1 MAVASLGSFT
11 VNPVVA
17 DSGVALSSALATALG
32 LATAADSV
40 GITVSGDTC
49 TLGSA
54 GCYNAVETLTS
65 TPNTWYYRNGA
76 QGSGT
81 YDIYS
86 AIEHET
92 DEVLGTA
99 SCLAGNGNA
108 SSVAVSVNC
117 TNGLNGNPSTA
128 VSAADLFRYS
138 APGIRSYIGAGGNQA
153 DGSLAYFSINSGKT
167 DLAAYNNSPNGADY
181 GDWDSSLNRVQNA
194 YGTPDTSGVNITNDG
209 GSEIAVLDAVGYNLV
224 PLSATAP
231 EPGTMALFGTA
242 LGLLIAYKRRR

>member
-1 MAVASLGSFT
+1 M
-11 VNPVVA
+11 
-17 DSGVALSSALATALG
+17 
-32 LATAADSV
+32 
-40 GITVSGDTC
+40 
-49 TLGSA
+49 
-54 GCYNAVETLTS
+54 
-65 TPNTWYYRNGA
+65 
-76 QGSGT
+76 
-81 YDIYS
+81 
-86 AIEHET
+86 
-92 DEVLGTA
+92 
-99 SCLAGNGNA
+99 
-108 SSVAVSVNC
+108 
-117 TNGLNGNPSTA
+117 
-128 VSAADLFRYS
+128 SAADLFRYS
-138 APGIRSYIGAGGNQA
+138 AQGIRSYIGAGGNQA